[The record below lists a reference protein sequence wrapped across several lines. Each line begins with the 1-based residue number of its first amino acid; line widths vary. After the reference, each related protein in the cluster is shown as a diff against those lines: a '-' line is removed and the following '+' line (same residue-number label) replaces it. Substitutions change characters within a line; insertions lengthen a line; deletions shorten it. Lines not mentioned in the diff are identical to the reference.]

1 MVLLG
6 YICTRLK
13 SILFNVEFMSPSISH
28 YLLRLYNLY
37 IVCLKHK
44 EIYIWLGEGGAV
56 EHGYWII
63 QPTNAVYWFWFSSVH
78 LFTFVSNIF
87 YLYCFI
93 GCVVIYCFFRLA
105 ARNRFLW
112 SWWHLFTEIIAF
124 SENYSSFKDN
134 VLIKLSISKLFHTI
148 NPY

>member
-93 GCVVIYCFFRLA
+93 GCVVIYCFSVWRLA
-105 ARNRFLW
+105 IVSCGVGGICSLRLSRSAKTTVRSR
-112 SWWHLFTEIIAF
+112 TMF
-124 SENYSSFKDN
+124 SSS
-134 VLIKLSISKLFHTI
+134 
-148 NPY
+148 